1 MRNNPLPPGS
11 FIHVLPD
18 KLSFFFSEGFVMKWF
33 SMPHFNIPFVRSY
46 DLLTVFKHTTHDY
59 RKSWNPADLM
69 FTEDLVQGSHYFPP
83 NPWKKKCQLDCGLC
97 DRLLNKEKEEF
108 KVEFIKLYF
117 PKFRK

>member
-1 MRNNPLPPGS
+1 
-11 FIHVLPD
+11 
-18 KLSFFFSEGFVMKWF
+18 MKWF

-69 FTEDLVQGSHYFPP
+69 FTEDLVQGSHYFRP
-83 NPWKKKCQLDCGLC
+83 NPWKKTCQLDCRLC
-97 DRLLNKEKEEF
+97 DRLLNKESEEF
-108 KVEFIKLYF
+108 KVEFVKLYF